1 MQQLVIRYDSWFGLI
16 RLTQRFTSECLRF
29 QERHP
34 IIHVLLHDDTT
45 FDGVIAVIAVLS
57 SFCTFC
63 RKRLMAS
70 GQLVAVSSVWRLQI
84 QRPLYYL
91 VQVVVNSAITLYLQT
106 CHINKIDLDFTTKL
120 RFWALVSQSM
130 TQVYQFEVDSYESNH
145 PHIKSFS
152 SWGDPRRYSHQ
163 RYEAKHRVFEAGHWL
178 CTTGAVGQRINVHGA
193 FHVVTRNL
201 TFLQKRSRERE
212 RDPQRDGKSYYIF
225 GLSFR
230 FLLRISCELP
240 VFLCWVSLN
249 GRMTLSMK
257 GTLAAVSWVGF
268 AMFWAFWF

>member
-1 MQQLVIRYDSWFGLI
+1 
-16 RLTQRFTSECLRF
+16 
-29 QERHP
+29 
-34 IIHVLLHDDTT
+34 
-45 FDGVIAVIAVLS
+45 
-57 SFCTFC
+57 
-63 RKRLMAS
+63 
-70 GQLVAVSSVWRLQI
+70 
-84 QRPLYYL
+84 
-91 VQVVVNSAITLYLQT
+91 
-106 CHINKIDLDFTTKL
+106 
-120 RFWALVSQSM
+120 M

-268 AMFWAFWF
+268 AMF

>member
-1 MQQLVIRYDSWFGLI
+1 
-16 RLTQRFTSECLRF
+16 
-29 QERHP
+29 
-34 IIHVLLHDDTT
+34 
-45 FDGVIAVIAVLS
+45 
-57 SFCTFC
+57 
-63 RKRLMAS
+63 MAS

-212 RDPQRDGKSYYIF
+212 REIPKEMVSLTTFLVWVSDFFWEFLVSYLCF
-225 GLSFR
+225 CAG
-230 FLLRISCELP
+230 FLLTAGWRCPWRVPWLP
-240 VFLCWVSLN
+240 
-249 GRMTLSMK
+249 
-257 GTLAAVSWVGF
+257 WVGSVLLCF
-268 AMFWAFWF
+268 ERSDSSNQSKHQYLRWTSSSTPLSRESQLFDRSLSKT